1 MMRWPWFKTSTWRT
15 ICPTWTTHTT
25 LWYRSSALQLTSQSS
40 KWWLTSETDKQV
52 QATEWLRREGRPLQ
66 RVATTTL
73 LLATSQRPLLS
84 IQIIR
89 EMKRALPIMQL
100 QSMLLLERNR
110 PCLARTHCL
119 AWFRWMTLK
128 GYATRFTRR
137 YATKLMK
144 IRLQKKM
151 KIIQLKLPMHLATLF
166 KQMR

>member
-1 MMRWPWFKTSTWRT
+1 MMRWPWFKISTWQM
-15 ICPTWTTHTT
+15 IYPTWTTLTT

-52 QATEWLRREGRPLQ
+52 QATEWPLREGRQLQ
-66 RVATTTL
+66 PVATTTL
-73 LLATSQRPLLS
+73 LLAISQRPLLS

-89 EMKRALPIMQL
+89 EMRRALPIMQL
-100 QSMLLLERNR
+100 QSMLLLERNKL
-110 PCLARTHCL
+110 CLAKTHCL

-144 IRLQKKM
+144 TRLQKKM
-151 KIIQLKLPMHLATLF
+151 KITQRKLPMLLATLF
-166 KQMR
+166 KQMK